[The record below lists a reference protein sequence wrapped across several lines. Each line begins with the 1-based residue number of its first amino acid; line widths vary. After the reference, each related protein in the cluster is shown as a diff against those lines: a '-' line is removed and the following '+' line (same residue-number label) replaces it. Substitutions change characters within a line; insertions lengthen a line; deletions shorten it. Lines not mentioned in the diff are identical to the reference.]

1 MPMVYAF
8 KQFDIISGYEKVA
21 ARKATREAI
30 KHGEFTLIERTG
42 EEVSPDEID
51 GDGFYHAKA

>member
-8 KQFDIISGYEKVA
+8 KQFDIISGDEKVA

-30 KHGEFTLIERTG
+30 KHEEFTLIEGTG
-42 EEVSPDEID
+42 EEVSPDDID
-51 GDGFYHAKA
+51 GDGFYPAKA